1 MEMQSV
7 KLICVGKMRERFYI
21 DAFSEYAKR
30 LQAYCRFEC
39 VELTEQRLPE
49 NPSQKE
55 ITAALDR
62 EAAEIIK
69 NIPTDAY
76 IVAMCVEGRQMKSEG
91 MAKLIAER
99 ADSGKPK
106 LCFLIGGSFGMS
118 DEVKQ
123 RADMRLSMSEMTFPH
138 HLARVML
145 AEQIYRGFK
154 INEGSRYH
162 K

>member
-1 MEMQSV
+1 MLAV
-7 KLICVGKMRERFYI
+7 KLICVGKMRERFFI
-21 DAFSEYAKR
+21 DAFAEYAKR
-30 LQAYCRFEC
+30 LQAYCKFEC
-39 VELTEQRLPE
+39 IELTEQRLSDTPAQ
-49 NPSQKE
+49 NE
-55 ITAALDR
+55 IAAALAR
-62 EAAEIIK
+62 EAADIGR

-76 IVAMCVEGRQMKSEG
+76 VVAMCVEGRQMKSEG
-91 MAKLIAER
+91 MGDLIAAR

-106 LCFLIGGSFGMS
+106 LCFVVGGSFGL
-118 DEVKQ
+118 DESVKR

-154 INEGSRYH
+154 INEGSKYH